1 MDMSQYR
8 DLFISE
14 SREYLRTIGSLI
26 VDLEKDAGDRE
37 KIDALFR
44 VAHSIKGMAASMD
57 YRDISELAHKLEDL
71 MSRVRNGD
79 ILFDRGVA
87 DLLLEGADLLETMVA
102 DVAAGSGEKRDCAP
116 LIARIE
122 GYEPA
127 GSADEPPGAAAEEP
141 AVTEELPLSAARP
154 PVTDAGTRAESER
167 GRTDSPQTVRVK
179 TAVLDHLINIT
190 GELITNKQRLLNLS
204 REMEAAPLNEA
215 LTELSRLLRVLR
227 NEVMNVRLM
236 PLATITDRFPRVVRD
251 LAKKSGKEIDFTID
265 GKDIE
270 LDRGIVEELSD
281 PLVHIL
287 RNAVDHG
294 LEPAALRLSAGKP
307 ATGSIALRARREK
320 DQIIIVIED
329 DGRGMDPSQITAR
342 AIEKGFIT
350 SEAAEQLSRQEA
362 LLLTCL
368 PGFSTAGE
376 VTDVSGRGVGMDVVR
391 ATIQSL
397 CGTLAIESEEGMGS
411 RIILKLPP
419 SVAIMNVLLI
429 TTGHFTVAVPVNNI
443 IRTLELKQ
451 ESITNSGTERVFYLD
466 DEPIPLVSLNR
477 VFGKPLAPVKGNSV
491 PVFVSEVKG
500 RKVGLVVDGFLGHQE
515 VFIKPLGRPF
525 DKAQGLAGSAILGDG
540 EVVFILDVANLL

>member
-127 GSADEPPGAAAEEP
+127 GSAHEPPGAAVEEP
-141 AVTEELPLSAARP
+141 AVTEELPPSAARP

-215 LTELSRLLRVLR
+215 LTELSRLLRVLH

-307 ATGSIALRARREK
+307 ATGSITLRARREK

-329 DGRGMDPSQITAR
+329 DGRGMDPSQITAK

-397 CGTLAIESEEGMGS
+397 CGTLAIESEEGKGS

-540 EVVFILDVANLL
+540 EVVFIIDVANLL